1 MNEII
6 LATYLLNMLINRNE
20 LIHKGKVVRSATGT
34 SFIVQDRDQDGD
46 TYLVTV
52 KAITS
57 MVEVKEKKEIKSH
70 AQDLIKEL
78 RAVEVIKEAEM
89 IARDG
94 HVS

>member
-6 LATYLLNMLINRNE
+6 LLTYILNFLTSKNN
-20 LIHKGKVVRSATGT
+20 LSQKGKIVRSAAGT
-34 SFIVQDRDQDGD
+34 SFIVEDSDQDGD
-46 TYLVTV
+46 VYLVTV

-70 AQDLIKEL
+70 AQDLIEEL

-94 HVS
+94 YVS